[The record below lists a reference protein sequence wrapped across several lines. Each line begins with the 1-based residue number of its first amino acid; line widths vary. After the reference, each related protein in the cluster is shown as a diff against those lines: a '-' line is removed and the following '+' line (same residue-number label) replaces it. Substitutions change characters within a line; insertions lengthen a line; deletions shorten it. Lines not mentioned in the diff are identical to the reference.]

1 VHILQRPDLG
11 KQARTPPK
19 ILFGQVPASEPENR
33 LHSRKWP
40 LRYRPGRLKP
50 KPALQGIEDVSEFRP
65 ENLSPKTSLLSFER
79 VNDFTF
85 KITNGELTNV
95 PASHGQW
102 SGYRT
107 KKALAWIIKLEADSW
122 LARCGDQ
129 VCGPSSFVEA
139 KADALA
145 MAKDADGDYFVR
157 NTISH
162 LNGLQARLLDKKN
175 SSK

>member
-1 VHILQRPDLG
+1 M
-11 KQARTPPK
+11 A
-19 ILFGQVPASEPENR
+19 
-33 LHSRKWP
+33 
-40 LRYRPGRLKP
+40 LRYRAGRVKQKIASERFEIPDEFAP
-50 KPALQGIEDVSEFRP
+50 KNPSQKISYLRC
-65 ENLSPKTSLLSFER
+65 KR
-79 VNDFTF
+79 VNDSTF
-85 KITNGELTNV
+85 KITNGEFTNV
-95 PASHGQW
+95 PSSHGQW

-107 KKALAWIIKLEADSW
+107 TRAVAWIVKLGPDAW